1 MITRVLPVF
10 AVAFTTAAPAREPA
24 VVRTVTPTPAAASHS
39 YELPGRTE
47 PFEQARVFSRATGV
61 VKERPVDI
69 GDHVNEGDTLAV
81 IDIPEIVQQLAAAK
95 AARDQAGARADAAR
109 LAAARVEK
117 LLAQNAISAEDGE
130 QRLSLAAIAEA
141 AVRSAEAEV
150 KRLETIREFSIV
162 RAPFPATVAARRI
175 DRGDFVR
182 GDSAASSDWAFH
194 LVRLDKLRFAV
205 GATPDIAL
213 RLAQGAKAKV
223 TFPELP
229 GQEFPAA
236 VSRSSDVFDLASGT
250 MRVELLL
257 ENPDFA
263 LPAGLT
269 GRATFVLP
277 PPPGTWLLPN
287 NALVLRDGKALVAT
301 VADGAFKF
309 VDILPG
315 RNLGP
320 VMEVTSA
327 ALAADTQVIVSPNAM
342 LRPGDAVKAQPLE
355 KKN

>member
-1 MITRVLPVF
+1 MITRTIPWLAAVL
-10 AVAFTTAAPAREPA
+10 TTAATAAEPA
-24 VVRTVTPTPAAASHS
+24 AVRTVTPAPATAARS

-69 GDHVNEGDTLAV
+69 GDRVREGDPLAV
-81 IDIPEIVQQLAAAK
+81 SDRPDILQQLAAAK
-95 AARDQAGARADAAR
+95 ASRDQAAARAEAAR
-109 LAAARVEK
+109 LAADRVER

-141 AVRSAEAEV
+141 AVRTAEAEAQ
-150 KRLETIREFSIV
+150 RLETIKEFAIV
-162 RAPFPATVAARRI
+162 RAPFPATDAARRI

-205 GATPDIAL
+205 GATPDVAL
-213 RLAQGAKAKV
+213 RLSQGSQAMV

-229 GQEFPAA
+229 GKQFPAA
-236 VSRSSDVFDLASGT
+236 VSRSSDVFDSATGT

-257 ENPDFA
+257 ENPDFT

-269 GRATFVLP
+269 GKAAFSLA
-277 PPPGTWLLPN
+277 PPPGTWLLPTN
-287 NALVLRDGKALVAT
+287 TLVLREGKSLVAI
-301 VADGAFKF
+301 VDAGKFKF
-309 VDILPG
+309 IEILPG

-320 VMEVTSA
+320 VMEATSA

-342 LRPGDAVKAQPLE
+342 LRPGDPVTPTPLPTA
-355 KKN
+355 K